1 MPALVAEMLGALP
14 GEHCGAGNSSRLR
27 DLAPA
32 FLCGHGV
39 TLGQVCVRQSRRM
52 ELADRSRTAG
62 LNTSPRTA
70 VPTSQGTPQ
79 ALHAAATGTS
89 TVSRG
94 TQETS
99 LPLGELV
106 LVPSVTPYPL
116 GGHIWVTHSTQKCD
130 SLSVFTVLVWCEEEE
145 DGARCSD
152 SSHQTSLLASP

>member
-1 MPALVAEMLGALP
+1 MAA
-14 GEHCGAGNSSRLR
+14 
-27 DLAPA
+27 A

-39 TLGQVCVRQSRRM
+39 TLGQVCVRQSTRT

-106 LVPSVTPYPL
+106 PVPSVTPYPL
-116 GGHIWVTHSTQKCD
+116 GGHILVTHSTQKCD
-130 SLSVFTVLVWCEEEE
+130 SLSVFTVSVWCEEEE

-152 SSHQTSLLASP
+152 NSHQTSLLASP